1 MSIPQ
6 EIYLAAYEAYDQSA
20 RMDADGDD
28 DYLAPVVAA
37 IVAERLRCLSLAL
50 DFAKGTPRDD
60 VSIFVSYEMEELA
73 DHIRCGDT
81 KRRTRPANDNDDMVM
96 K

>member
-1 MSIPQ
+1 MIPQ
-6 EIYLAAYEAYDQSA
+6 DIYEAADSA
-20 RMDADGDD
+20 YTEAIGKHMNGAE
-28 DYLAPVVAA
+28 DYLHPVVSA

-50 DFAKGTPRDD
+50 DFASGTPRDYIS
-60 VSIFVSYEMEELA
+60 VFTAYEMEELA

-81 KRRTRPANDNDDMVM
+81 KRRVRPDNDNDDTVM